1 VAATKKAAERKKK
14 KGVKNAFQDSTKHN
28 ATTTTK
34 SKKQKVESTKKAPT
48 TKKSTTKK
56 SKKDEW
62 EHDEHYMKM
71 ITEGFPNYGH
81 VSPDQHYY
89 ICNSGDSYYSIAEK
103 VGCDRWQAFNDVNL
117 VEFNVRFYGVLKG
130 TQRFQR
136 G

>member
-1 VAATKKAAERKKK
+1 MAATKKAAERKKK